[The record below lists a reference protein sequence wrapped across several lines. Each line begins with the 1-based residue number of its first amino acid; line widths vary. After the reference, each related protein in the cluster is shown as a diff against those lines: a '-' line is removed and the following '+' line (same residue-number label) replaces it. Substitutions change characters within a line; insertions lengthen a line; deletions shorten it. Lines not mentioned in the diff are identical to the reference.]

1 MIQLKSTKI
10 GGYFGS
16 FEQMEQEIQEIQERK
31 IEQEKE
37 MTAEFNQE
45 INNLFN
51 KYIDIVEI
59 EDKELIN
66 DLQQGG
72 LITAYNL
79 ARFCEF
85 LTDLQKSEFFQEVA
99 NIDFFGRK

>member
-1 MIQLKSTKI
+1 
-10 GGYFGS
+10 
-16 FEQMEQEIQEIQERK
+16 
-31 IEQEKE
+31 
-37 MTAEFNQE
+37 MTVEFNQE

-51 KYIDIVEI
+51 KYIKIVDI

-79 ARFCEF
+79 ANFCTF
-85 LTDLQKSEFFQEVA
+85 LTDLQKSEFFKELS
-99 NIDFFGRK
+99 NIDFFGGK